1 MRGIVPIE
9 AGSRLGLLEADV
21 LRWFAAGHGVEGFKP
36 VSFDLVHVKM
46 RLAVVAG
53 EEANELDQDTPA
65 TTLLRRPNTFLVD
78 FRRGYTS
85 QTILSKC

>member
-36 VSFDLVHVKM
+36 VSFDLVHVKKCDWPSSPVKRQM
-46 RLAVVAG
+46 SSIR
-53 EEANELDQDTPA
+53 
-65 TTLLRRPNTFLVD
+65 TLLPLP
-78 FRRGYTS
+78 Y
-85 QTILSKC
+85 